1 MGHRL
6 ITKGSFHPFEDLIDG
21 DFVYVDKTAL
31 ACDLAKEHAAY
42 LLTRP
47 RRMGKSTFLSTLKH
61 LFMNGTQGCEGLD
74 CFKKWSDPWRYFV
87 FNFSWN
93 NLNPSSAEDLRSSIV
108 SSLTSYTDYFGITLP
123 ADRKF
128 GDILKFFFRECVNK
142 LCDETFLKEHRELS
156 DGDRPFNPQKIVLL
170 IDEYDAPLTNHLGN
184 PLVFEE
190 LRQVYTELFSTIED
204 LNFRFVFIT
213 GITSYAQSSI
223 FSSANQFINLSLDP
237 RFATC
242 CGYTLSEIEHY
253 FVPELHHA
261 CEVLN
266 ISHESLI
273 RQLRFHYAGYLF
285 SDEANE
291 DHAHI
296 RVFSPVSVSMFLSAP
311 QRTFRPYWSITGAAS
326 ALLFHMLSLC
336 SSKITKLLIDKVFDT
351 ENMQAQEH
359 QELEEHQGLEAY
371 LDSRF
376 PFFCLDIGE
385 SEHVN
390 DGTEHLLELNISDL
404 SLLISSVESIN
415 AYNAILFLLQSGYLS
430 IKTVKGCTAYLVIT
444 NYEVAYTL
452 AYLLTQTF
460 DEDTKTENCHDKR
473 FIKAFNQDDSVF
485 SVLHRGGMD
494 LVKFIDSWLSDA
506 PWEFF
511 LSTAQDNQITSLFY
525 LELLNLRVPTQR
537 KVYLAKD
544 RAAIVIYKEVDDKNV
559 IDTVIE
565 FQIAKQEDSILD
577 KLQDGAVQLIE
588 RRYDLNVSTTD
599 TNRYCVV
606 ISTKLRQVGALAK
619 IDSNDKHIII
629 YQSPLFKGDGSR
641 TNSKTMERR

>member
-1 MGHRL
+1 M
-6 ITKGSFHPFEDLIDG
+6 
-21 DFVYVDKTAL
+21 
-31 ACDLAKEHAAY
+31 
-42 LLTRP
+42 
-47 RRMGKSTFLSTLKH
+47 
-61 LFMNGTQGCEGLD
+61 
-74 CFKKWSDPWRYFV
+74 
-87 FNFSWN
+87 
-93 NLNPSSAEDLRSSIV
+93 
-108 SSLTSYTDYFGITLP
+108 
-123 ADRKF
+123 
-128 GDILKFFFRECVNK
+128 
-142 LCDETFLKEHRELS
+142 
-156 DGDRPFNPQKIVLL
+156 
-170 IDEYDAPLTNHLGN
+170 GN

-223 FSSANQFINLSLDP
+223 FSSANQFINLSLAP

-285 SDEANE
+285 SGEANE

-296 RVFSPVSVSMFLSAP
+296 RVFSPVSVSMFLNAP
-311 QRTFRPYWSITGAAS
+311 QRKFRPYWSITGAAS
-326 ALLFHMLSLC
+326 ALLFHMLSLT

-359 QELEEHQGLEAY
+359 HELEAY
-371 LDSRF
+371 LDSRL

-390 DGTEHLLELNISDL
+390 NGTEHLLELNISDL
-404 SLLISSVESIN
+404 YLNVSSVESIN

-430 IKTVKGCTAYLVIT
+430 IKKVKGCTAYLVIT

-452 AYLLTQTF
+452 AYFLTQTF
-460 DEDTKTENCHDKR
+460 DEDTKTENCHAER

-485 SVLHRGGMD
+485 SMIHRGGMD

-506 PWEFF
+506 PWECF
-511 LSTAQDNQITSLFY
+511 LSTAHENQISYLFY

-537 KVYLAKD
+537 KVYLSKD

-599 TNRYCVV
+599 TKRYCVV
-606 ISTKLRQVGALAK
+606 ISTELRQVGALAK
-619 IDSNDKHIII
+619 IYSNDKHIIV
-629 YQSPLFKGDGSR
+629 YQSPLFKGD
-641 TNSKTMERR
+641 